1 MYKNREIYANAPL
14 ELVAA
19 EIRFPYTSRL
29 RQQEL
34 LDSIATDLND
44 IAPIARPGQSLTVD
58 FALTGGTVNQ
68 QTEPLFKLLD
78 KESWLAITIT
88 PTALTVETTRYSEF
102 DDFLRTVLTAL
113 EATLRYGNI
122 SVVERVGLRYIDEVR
137 VPVAIEGFHDWEGW
151 ISPKLL
157 NITSVNGEYPV
168 VTSQGAVQY
177 AINDEMGLLFRF
189 ASLVGEGVV
198 RREPLKRRTAPA
210 IGPFFVIDSDGFW
223 QPTTFR
229 DLDVQHVAEVLT
241 QLHSPIGHTF
251 QEAITDKLRAHLRG
265 TNG

>member
-34 LDSIATDLND
+34 LDSIATDLSD
-44 IAPIARPGQSLTVD
+44 ITPIARPGQSLTVD
-58 FALTGGTVNQ
+58 FALASGAVNQ

-78 KESWLAITIT
+78 RESCVAITIT

-102 DDFLRTVLTAL
+102 RDFLQTVITAL
-113 EATLRYGNI
+113 EATLRHGNI
-122 SVVERVGLRYIDEVR
+122 SVVERVGIRYIDEIR
-137 VPVAIEGFHDWEGW
+137 VPVAIQGFHDWEGW

-157 NITSVNGEYPV
+157 HVASVNDEYPV

-198 RREPLKRRTAPA
+198 GREPLKRRTTPTN
-210 IGPFFVIDSDGFW
+210 GPFFVLDSDGFW
-223 QPTTFR
+223 QPATFH
-229 DLDVQHVAEVLT
+229 DVDVKRVADVLT
-241 QLHSPIGHTF
+241 QLHEPIGNTF
-251 QEAITDKLRAHLRG
+251 QAAITDNLRAHLRRV
-265 TNG
+265 ND